1 LPDVTSLLSFDWLE
15 GSRTFSIVFGTV
27 TSLACLSL
35 ALPILYWCLPASR
48 KWIFTKQS
56 DPHLVLQVGF
66 GVLSISMAFA
76 DALCRFIPHPK
87 LGFVHPAFFLTTL
100 GLVVLLGPRVLGVAL
115 ASKHVPRAITPRAI
129 GALATALVALVAFPI
144 SAVVK
149 AFW

>member
-1 LPDVTSLLSFDWLE
+1 VPDATSLLSFDWLE

-48 KWIFTKQS
+48 KWIFTKES
-56 DPHLVLQVGF
+56 DPHLLLQIGF

-87 LGFVHPAFFLTTL
+87 LGFVHPAFFLTTCA
-100 GLVVLLGPRVLGVAL
+100 LVLLLGPRVLGVAL
-115 ASKHVPRAITPRAI
+115 ASERVRSVGPRALV
-129 GALATALVALVAFPI
+129 ALATALVALVAFPI

-149 AFW
+149 AFS

>member
-1 LPDVTSLLSFDWLE
+1 LPDVTSILSFDWLE

-48 KWIFTKQS
+48 KWIFTKES
-56 DPHLVLQVGF
+56 DPHLLLQIGF

-87 LGFVHPAFFLTTL
+87 LGFVHPAFFLTTCA
-100 GLVVLLGPRVLGVAL
+100 LVLLLGPRVLGVAL
-115 ASKHVPRAITPRAI
+115 ASKRVRSVGPRALV
-129 GALATALVALVAFPI
+129 ALATALVALVAFPI

-149 AFW
+149 AFS

>member
-1 LPDVTSLLSFDWLE
+1 MPDATSLLSFDWLE

-48 KWIFTKQS
+48 KWIFTKES
-56 DPHLVLQVGF
+56 DPHLLLQIGF

-87 LGFVHPAFFLTTL
+87 LGFVHPAFFLTTCA
-100 GLVVLLGPRVLGVAL
+100 LVLLLGPRVLGVAL
-115 ASKHVPRAITPRAI
+115 ASERVRSVGPRALV
-129 GALATALVALVAFPI
+129 ALATALVALVAFPI

-149 AFW
+149 AFS